1 MNNNRL
7 KKAKNALGVP
17 WVLSGSMAMKL
28 YGNKYRV
35 QTRQPANVNIIV
47 NKKNMANAY
56 NALFILVP
64 PGRIPPNTSN
74 VKTKNHYNLHQYDLL
89 KANSNLAPS
98 IKSWVNL
105 NGIPVVSLENL
116 LTYKT
121 KALHNLPP
129 ENKKKQIGENIQ
141 KLRELRELR
150 DRKSPLTVKQ
160 RNSPRS
166 PPKRLFMSSQ
176 GSPGSPRTPPKRLFM
191 NSPRTPTT
199 RRLFNSPQ

>member
-1 MNNNRL
+1 MNNTRL
-7 KKAKNALGVP
+7 QRAKKSLGSLP

-28 YGNKYRV
+28 YGNKYEV
-35 QTRQPANVNIIV
+35 STRQPANVNIIV
-47 NKKNMANAY
+47 NKNNMANAY
-56 NALFILVP
+56 TTLYRLVP
-64 PGRIPPNTSN
+64 RNFPPNTSH
-74 VKTKNHYNLHQYDLL
+74 VKNKNHYNLHPYDLL

-98 IKSWVNL
+98 IKKWVNL

-116 LTYKT
+116 LKYKT
-121 KALHNLPP
+121 KALRNFPP

-141 KLRELRELR
+141 KLRELR

-176 GSPGSPRTPPKRLFM
+176 GSPGSPRTP
-191 NSPRTPTT
+191 TT
-199 RRLFNSPQ
+199 RRLFNSPR